1 MTVTGR
7 RRLTARL
14 LRTHPGPSA
23 LLAALSFLLSAVA
36 VSVPIVL
43 SALVDATAREA
54 VAALA
59 PGARDLEAAALGLP
73 SVGAGAADLEGD
85 LDAVWGRWQS
95 RLADI
100 RDGLDEPLASLVG
113 EPSSVS
119 RISMRADGAG
129 VALSGG
135 DGRNS
140 VVLALDPRYT
150 ENAVLV
156 GGAWPEPTATDDAAD
171 ADAPPMQVAL
181 SEETARALEWDIGE
195 VQSDPV
201 AAVSLVLTGT
211 FEARAGSEEHW
222 YHVPS
227 VLVPQVEYAAGSG
240 DRIVT
245 GTGFLAPEM
254 LASWAGSTGRT
265 QVWFPLHASAMD
277 AADAGAVLQQLR
289 QLTAHAH
296 RVGTQEEGIGSVL
309 TLSFRTTAIDA
320 IEGAVASA
328 GAMSAVIALT
338 LSAPAGVAVA
348 VVALA
353 CRVVARTRRA
363 SLGLLAT
370 RGASPLLLRGMLA
383 AHGVVLGLLPA
394 LLAAATIVAIAAVA
408 RLPVPT
414 PTWIGAGVVAVLPA
428 IILGLTPLPPP
439 GLRDLERAPSRA
451 RATLRVAAE
460 GVVVALAVIATAA
473 LLSSSSADAAV
484 GSSASETGGE
494 AVLPAIVPLLWGL
507 AGCVLA
513 LRLVPLPVRM
523 LFARARRGRGLV
535 GFVGGARALREPAAG
550 IAPVL
555 ALVIG
560 MSSAVGS
567 GVLYGSLQHEI
578 ESTARLTVGADLQ
591 VTRADLSTETLAE
604 LRAVPGIEALAP
616 IAVMPASSL
625 RAGAG
630 ASVDVAVVTVL
641 FADPADLAAAQDAD
655 FALLPAGAD
664 LESPGDEVPVVLSA
678 RASAAIDGEEEVRLE
693 GAQAVVVDVSRAG
706 GLESV
711 SANWALAAA
720 ADVEQIAGLRVP
732 ASSAALFRLS
742 PGADVAAVA
751 AAVAEIVGPDAV
763 VTTPGERIAA
773 LSGQTG
779 TAAIRVGLL
788 AATVGVALLGA
799 LTVVLTL
806 ALGSRGRDRTLAL
819 LRVLGAPPRVSRG
832 LIAWE
837 LWPGAASAVVIG
849 VGVGLALPALILGAV
864 DLRAFTGAPSNP
876 AYHLDPLLLG
886 GAVVGFAV
894 VTAAFTLIALAVSR
908 RVRAT
913 TLLRGGQEG

>member
-1 MTVTGR
+1 MTVTDR

-14 LRTHPGPSA
+14 LRTHPGASA
-23 LLAALSFLLSAVA
+23 LLVALSFLLSAVA
-36 VSVPIVL
+36 ASVPIML
-43 SALVDATAREA
+43 SALADATAREA
-54 VAALA
+54 VTALA
-59 PGARDLEAAALGLP
+59 PAARDLEAAALGLP
-73 SVGAGAADLEGD
+73 SVGDGAAGLEGD
-85 LDAVWGRWQS
+85 LDLVWGRWQS
-95 RLADI
+95 RLTDI

-135 DGRNS
+135 DERNS

-156 GGAWPEPTATDDAAD
+156 EGAWPEPTVTDDATD
-171 ADAPPMQVAL
+171 AGASPMQLAL

-201 AAVSLVLTGT
+201 TAVSLVLTGT
-211 FEARAGSEEHW
+211 FEARAGSEDHW

-227 VLVPQVEYAAGSG
+227 VLVPQVEFAAGTG

-254 LASWAGSTGRT
+254 LAFWAGSTGRT
-265 QVWFPLHASAMD
+265 QVWFPLDASAMD
-277 AADAGAVLQQLR
+277 AADAGVVLQQLR

-309 TLSFRTTAIDA
+309 SLSFRTTAIDA

-328 GAMSAVIALT
+328 AAMSAVITLT

-370 RGASPLLLRGMLA
+370 RGASPVLLRGMLA
-383 AHGVVLGLLPA
+383 AHGAVLGLLPA
-394 LLAAATIVAIAAVA
+394 LVAAALVAAIASAA

-414 PTWIGAGVVAVLPA
+414 PAWIGAGVVAVLPA
-428 IILGLTPLPPP
+428 VILGLSPLPPP
-439 GLRDLERAPSRA
+439 GLRDLERPPSRA
-451 RATLRVAAE
+451 RATLRVAVE
-460 GVVVALAVIATAA
+460 GVVVAMAVVATAA
-473 LLSSSSADAAV
+473 LLSSASVGAV
-484 GSSASETGGE
+484 GSSASGAGGE
-494 AVLPAIVPLLWGL
+494 AVLTAIVPLLWGL

-523 LFARARRGRGLV
+523 LFARARRGRSLV

-578 ESTARLTVGADLQ
+578 ESTARMTVGADLQ

-604 LRAVPGIEALAP
+604 LRALPEVDAVAP

-641 FADPADLAAAQDAD
+641 FADPAELAAAQDAD
-655 FALLPAGAD
+655 FPLLPAGAD
-664 LESPGDEVPVVLSA
+664 LAHTGDEVPVVLSA

-693 GAQAVVVDVSRAG
+693 GAQATVVDVSLAG

-711 SANWALAAA
+711 SANWALASTV
-720 ADVEQIAGLRVP
+720 DVEQIAGLRVP

-742 PGADVAAVA
+742 TGTDIAAVA
-751 AAVAEIVGPDAV
+751 AAVAEIVGADAV
-763 VTTPGERIAA
+763 VTTPEERIAA

-819 LRVLGAPPRVSRG
+819 LRVLGAPPRMSRG

-886 GAVVGFAV
+886 GAVAGFAV

-908 RVRAT
+908 RVRAA